1 MEIVIL
7 VLSLAL
13 VITVIW
19 ISRMSRELKQEQF
32 RNRSLSSKY
41 GKLTEQFLPLI
52 DSYPWNSQKFRFL
65 GSPIDGVQVEDDKVI
80 FRDYDIISELTTFIQ
95 KHHSFEAEEGCNDDL
110 AMCLVIYA
118 WCVVQDYF
126 KELTEQD
133 VRKRLYED
141 QREQIEQD
149 MALFGFVLDGLEEDS
164 FVDADGDT
172 WKVDEYGDRSF
183 MWDYR

>member
-65 GSPIDGVQVEDDKVI
+65 GSPIDGVQFEDDKVI
-80 FRDYDIISELTTFIQ
+80 FVEFKSGASKLSEKQKRIRD
-95 KHHSFEAEEGCNDDL
+95 
-110 AMCLVIYA
+110 LVRSGQ
-118 WCVVQDYF
+118 VEF
-126 KELTEQD
+126 KEI
-133 VRKRLYED
+133 R
-141 QREQIEQD
+141 I
-149 MALFGFVLDGLEEDS
+149 
-164 FVDADGDT
+164 
-172 WKVDEYGDRSF
+172 
-183 MWDYR
+183 

>member
-65 GSPIDGVQVEDDKVI
+65 GSPIDCVQFEDDKVI
-80 FRDYDIISELTTFIQ
+80 FVEFKTGNSQLSKNQRHIRDIVEANKVEFQIIKI
-95 KHHSFEAEEGCNDDL
+95 K
-110 AMCLVIYA
+110 
-118 WCVVQDYF
+118 
-126 KELTEQD
+126 
-133 VRKRLYED
+133 
-141 QREQIEQD
+141 
-149 MALFGFVLDGLEEDS
+149 
-164 FVDADGDT
+164 
-172 WKVDEYGDRSF
+172 
-183 MWDYR
+183 

>member
-1 MEIVIL
+1 MGFLKIDVLRRTKMEIVIL

-65 GSPIDGVQVEDDKVI
+65 GSPIDGCLLYTSPSP
-80 FRDYDIISELTTFIQ
+80 RDLST
-95 KHHSFEAEEGCNDDL
+95 SRMPSSA
-110 AMCLVIYA
+110 
-118 WCVVQDYF
+118 
-126 KELTEQD
+126 
-133 VRKRLYED
+133 
-141 QREQIEQD
+141 
-149 MALFGFVLDGLEEDS
+149 
-164 FVDADGDT
+164 
-172 WKVDEYGDRSF
+172 
-183 MWDYR
+183 

>member
-1 MEIVIL
+1 MGFLKIDVLRRTKMEIVIL

-65 GSPIDGVQVEDDKVI
+65 GSPIDLSLI
-80 FRDYDIISELTTFIQ
+80 HI
-95 KHHSFEAEEGCNDDL
+95 
-110 AMCLVIYA
+110 
-118 WCVVQDYF
+118 
-126 KELTEQD
+126 
-133 VRKRLYED
+133 
-141 QREQIEQD
+141 
-149 MALFGFVLDGLEEDS
+149 
-164 FVDADGDT
+164 
-172 WKVDEYGDRSF
+172 
-183 MWDYR
+183 

>member
-1 MEIVIL
+1 MGFLKIHVLRRTKMEIVIL

-65 GSPIDGVQVEDDKVI
+65 GSPIDGVQFEDDKVI
-80 FRDYDIISELTTFIQ
+80 FVEFKTGNSQLSKNQRHIRDIVEANKVEFQIIKI
-95 KHHSFEAEEGCNDDL
+95 K
-110 AMCLVIYA
+110 
-118 WCVVQDYF
+118 
-126 KELTEQD
+126 
-133 VRKRLYED
+133 
-141 QREQIEQD
+141 
-149 MALFGFVLDGLEEDS
+149 
-164 FVDADGDT
+164 
-172 WKVDEYGDRSF
+172 
-183 MWDYR
+183 